1 MYVAGMKTLEGR
13 VGVVTGA
20 ASGIGKAIA
29 KTLGAEGVK
38 VVLADVEEGALK
50 ETADELAAAGHD
62 VFAHVTDVADA
73 ASVEALAAATV
84 AHYGAAHIMC
94 NNAGVSGLVQQS
106 WTAPLEDW
114 NWVLGVNVMG
124 VVHGIRSFLPILLQ
138 QDEGHIVNTG
148 SAACFEALP
157 GMAAYGASKH
167 AVLAISEALYREMRS
182 IGSAIGVSVLIP
194 AGTVN
199 TNIMRSESNWPE
211 MLGAA
216 PEIERDQ
223 ISQLIHAGFTAAF
236 AAGNDPMVTAAPIPD
251 AIRNDRFLICDDPA
265 QLEEWAKHPAIL
277 GTGTNPSWP
286 LG

>member
-1 MYVAGMKTLEGR
+1 MKTLAGR

-29 KTLGAEGVK
+29 KTLAAEGVQ

-50 ETADELAAAGHD
+50 ETADELGA
-62 VFAHVTDVADA
+62 FAHVTDVGDAHSVQALADA
-73 ASVEALAAATV
+73 AVKEF
-84 AHYGAAHIMC
+84 GAVHIVC

-106 WTAPLEDW
+106 WTAPIEDW
-114 NWVLGVNVMG
+114 QWVMNVNVWG
-124 VVHGIRSFLPILLQ
+124 VIHGIRSFLPILLEQ
-138 QDEGHIVNTG
+138 EEAHIVNTG

-157 GMAAYGASKH
+157 GMAAYGMSKH
-167 AVLAISEALYREMRS
+167 AVLGISEALYREMR
-182 IGSAIGVSVLIP
+182 AINAAVGVSVLVP

-199 TNIMRSESNWPE
+199 TNIMRSERNWPSA
-211 MLGAA
+211 MGDA
-216 PEIERDQ
+216 PTIERDQ

-236 AAGNDPMVTAAPIPD
+236 AAGNDPMITAAPIPD

-277 GTGTNPSWP
+277 GAGTNPSWP